1 MPGSCNGYTLALA
14 AGELAW
20 IGVFFVFQA
29 HFLKKL
35 FLLLCRLLSLLRF
48 CTRMGGICDVFNHTK
63 MWEQV
68 KVLEDQTILAL
79 DLF

>member
-1 MPGSCNGYTLALA
+1 MPGSCNSYTLALA

-35 FLLLCRLLSLLRF
+35 SCFFVDFVFIALLHPDGASVMF
-48 CTRMGGICDVFNHTK
+48 
-63 MWEQV
+63 
-68 KVLEDQTILAL
+68 
-79 DLF
+79 

>member
-1 MPGSCNGYTLALA
+1 MPGLLQWLH
-14 AGELAW
+14 AGTGRRRVGMDRRL
-20 IGVFFVFQA
+20 FVFQA

-35 FLLLCRLLSLLRF
+35 SLLLCRLLSLLRF